1 MLEEQGLEA
10 VMGGADTADK
20 EPPAVSAPEE
30 KRPTLTLEELE
41 AKQGNIIKKI
51 LRKILKDM
59 CPALL
64 KAL

>member
-1 MLEEQGLEA
+1 
-10 VMGGADTADK
+10 MGGADTADK